1 MDPWRLDK
9 EPPSSPWWLEL
20 AKINF
25 HEKVA
30 RIMDIGVKEK
40 GMVEKKSPSF
50 GELWEFE
57 YAFTCEL
64 WVRRD
69 NHLAHWC

>member
-1 MDPWRLDK
+1 
-9 EPPSSPWWLEL
+9 
-20 AKINF
+20 
-25 HEKVA
+25 
-30 RIMDIGVKEK
+30 MDIGVKEK